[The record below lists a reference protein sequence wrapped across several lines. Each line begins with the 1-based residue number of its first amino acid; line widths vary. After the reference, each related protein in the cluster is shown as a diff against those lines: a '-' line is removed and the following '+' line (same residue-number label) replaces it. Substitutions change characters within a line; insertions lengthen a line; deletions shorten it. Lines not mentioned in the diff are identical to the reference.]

1 MDKVTTRMEHCSRE
15 NTLSEKESIQSLSEK
30 REQLYCGF
38 LRGLDPD
45 ILHGI
50 ASEIIHN
57 YHEDEFIKS
66 WQELVSNVKHQLVI
80 SNPENVKFYDD
91 CKKLVDS
98 ISETRIRKKQ
108 VKKKSPENLVL
119 KKIIEIDNEIKWLKN
134 HHKEGGSK

>member
-1 MDKVTTRMEHCSRE
+1 MDKVATRMEHHSGE
-15 NTLSEKESIQSLSEK
+15 NILSEKEYIKSLSEK

-50 ASEIIHN
+50 ASEIIHS

-66 WQELVSNVKHQLVI
+66 WQKLTGNVKDQLVI

-108 VKKKSPENLVL
+108 VKKKSPKNLVL

-134 HHKEGGSK
+134 HQKERGSQ